1 MTVSPKRR
9 LRGSKD
15 LKRADKAI
23 DRSWLVRSLRM
34 EWLEK
39 RELMA
44 ADVAMFQ
51 NPVIAYD
58 VDGDY
63 SISPLDAL
71 TVINRINQQGAGSL
85 EGQEP
90 EPGEGFIDVDGD
102 NSLSPLDVLGVI
114 NFINRGE
121 GETGTTKVAA
131 VKYEFY
137 RVNADGSLG
146 DLIPDSNPA
155 TTEPDAVIGTGERVV
170 VRTTMA
176 DLRSLLT
183 TGTQPRGVFSAYHDM
198 NITNADQSTNDRL
211 QLQWSDYYR
220 VTFDSFVTGG
230 SVTFRWGDRTATMTP
245 ALDFGTIY
253 PAGSLEPLR
262 AAMNSLFGAENVRVQ
277 PVDPFVPGIE
287 QPNADY
293 EIHFRGSL
301 ARQDLSPNLII
312 ESSTLTAP
320 VGRTPITLTGASSL
334 DPELDVIARGALNH
348 NIDNGVVTT
357 PAGSS
362 PVVRYTNG
370 PSGSLLDPSGA
381 TQTLNRVGGFANV
394 TSPQSQSVAS
404 RFLGVVDAMFL
415 GASQGTILLN
425 GSITP
430 IATGATGNN
439 LGIAL
444 FGNAGDRAEY
454 LTASQVVLPTGTI
467 TIVDRLSAVA
477 DTYTFQ
483 EDLGGIT
490 PPTVILN
497 SPGVLD
503 NDISRNESGAF
514 VPASQ
519 VGTVITG
526 VQVLNGGTATVVSNG
541 SQIQFSPTTDFNG
554 QAILQYSIRNRLG
567 DTATGTVTI
576 NLTPVNDPPRVIG
589 STFATD
595 EDIPT
600 PGLVLTPAEVFVAGP
615 ADEIAA
621 PNSQTVSFTSV
632 TPTASTNGTVSL
644 VGGNISYIPAANY
657 FGPATFVV
665 EAEDSAG
672 AMTTNVTITVNV
684 APVNDAPLVVTSSF
698 TVAEDA
704 VLTVA
709 PSQIFTPGPTNE
721 SSQTVVLSIVNA
733 PDPLTGSASINA
745 QGQLVVTPAA
755 NYFGPMSLRVRGT
768 DNGTNPN
775 NQSTETDLTITVTP
789 VNDAPIAVDDIN
801 GARFTVLALG
811 TAEEVNV
818 RRNDLP
824 GPAPENEAITVVSV
838 TTPNIG
844 TAVVQN
850 GTVLFTAPTDPSVF
864 GQTARFSYTLRD
876 AAGLTDTADVEV
888 LILPPASPYALDD
901 DYRAN
906 TALQISENDL
916 GDEFTFDVLANDY
929 SALPATRALTADP
942 VLVSGEGVLGRS
954 GNLIT
959 YIPPANFFGEV
970 VFTYQM
976 DDSDTV
982 DEENERRT
990 ATATI
995 NVLPVNDA
1003 PISEVRTIAG
1013 VEDTAQTITAASLNL
1028 SSGPRE
1034 SDVLR
1039 FTTATMVDAST
1050 GSVTLESG
1058 NIRFTPAPDFFGDAV
1073 IRYVV
1078 TDNGTPN
1085 LPSAESFITVAVA
1098 PVNDA
1103 PIAVADSETVAED
1116 NSLTITISNL
1126 LSNDRPGPANE
1137 NSQTLSFTPVVG
1149 TVTTA
1154 NGTLRQSTVNS
1165 TDVLIYTPNAD
1176 FNGTDSFTYQISDGQ
1191 SVNST
1196 ATGTV
1201 SIRITEVN
1209 DAPVAQTITKSV
1221 FAGVPTVFDLTPEL
1235 AAMFKGAANESNQTL
1250 TITNATQGSNPLG
1263 TLVLNANGTLTYT
1276 APLGTEGR
1284 ETFSYVITDNGTT
1297 NGSAD
1302 FKTAVGSFNV
1312 DVLPFIPSSFRGFVY
1327 IDDNTN
1333 GMMDANELRIGGAD
1347 VTLTIAADPNVPG
1360 STEVQRKAVT
1370 EADGSYSFDLL
1381 PPGAYT
1387 VSYVVPMMT
1396 TDAPGANSVTRTIVA
1411 PGDVNEVNNFGVL
1424 GVTARYSHILENLS
1438 SNFYL
1443 RDGELRTKG
1452 IYAAI
1457 GQDGMSQWT
1466 IARGGFEGDSF
1477 HEVVLSDD
1485 GTKAYITAVRGPN
1498 HEVYTATV
1506 SKNQFV
1512 QTVDPDTGARIV
1524 RVLARSSDLTWVR
1537 VDLSAPPATV
1547 TARKYLDAVDELFA
1561 TEGW

>member
-51 NPVIAYD
+51 NPLIAHD

-71 TVINRINQQGAGSL
+71 TIINRINEQGPGSL
-85 EGQEP
+85 AGKAP
-90 EPGEGFIDVDGD
+90 ESGEGFIDVDGD

-114 NFINRGE
+114 NYINRGE
-121 GETGTTKVAA
+121 GENGPIKLAA
-131 VKYEFY
+131 VRYEFY

-146 DLIPDSNPA
+146 DRIPDANLA
-155 TTEPDAVIGTGERVV
+155 TSEPDAVIGTGERVV

-176 DLRSLLT
+176 DLRSLQT
-183 TGTQPRGVFSAYHDM
+183 TETSAKGVFSAYHDL
-198 NITNADQSTNDRL
+198 NFTNADASTEERL

-220 VTFDSFVTGG
+220 INFSPNVFGG
-230 SVTFRWGDRTATMTP
+230 SVTFRWGDKTATVTP
-245 ALDFGTIY
+245 GLSGGAISASNT
-253 PAGSLEPLR
+253 LEPVR
-262 AAMNSLFGAENVRVQ
+262 AAMNSLFGADNVRVQ
-277 PVDPFVPGIE
+277 LTDPFTPGVPAVN
-287 QPNADY
+287 PSY
-293 EIHFRGSL
+293 EVHFRGSL
-301 ARQDLSPNLII
+301 ARQDLMPDLII
-312 ESSTLTAP
+312 ESNNLTA
-320 VGRTPITLTGASSL
+320 VGSTPSVTLTGVSTL
-334 DPELDVIARGALNH
+334 DPELEVVTRAALNH
-348 NIDNGVVTT
+348 NIDNGSVVV
-357 PAGSS
+357 AGVPS
-362 PVVRYTNG
+362 PIVRYTNG
-370 PSGSLLDPSGA
+370 PAGSLLNSSGA
-381 TQTLNRVGGFANV
+381 TRTLNRIGGFANV
-394 TSPQSQSVAS
+394 TSPQDSEIAQ
-404 RFLGVVDAMFL
+404 RYLGVVDAMFL

-425 GSITP
+425 GSITQ
-430 IATGATGNN
+430 ISTGATGNN

-454 LTASQVVLPTGTI
+454 LTADQVVLPTGTI

-497 SPGVLD
+497 SPSVLA

-514 VPASQ
+514 VPATE

-526 VQVLNGGTATVVSNG
+526 VQAINGGTATVVSNG

-567 DTATGTVTI
+567 DTATGAVTI

-589 STFATD
+589 STFTTT

-600 PGLVLTPAEVFVAGP
+600 PGLVLTPSDIFVAGP

-621 PNSQTVSFTSV
+621 PNSQTVTFTSV
-632 TPTASTNGTVSL
+632 SSTANTNGTVEL
-644 VGGNISYIPAANY
+644 VGGNISYV
-657 FGPATFVV
+657 PATDFFGTASFVV
-665 EAEDSAG
+665 AAQDSAG

-684 APVNDAPLVVTSSF
+684 TAVNDVPDVVGTSF
-698 TVAEDA
+698 TVAEDGA
-704 VLTVA
+704 LTLN
-709 PSQIFTPGPTNE
+709 PGQIFDPGPDNE
-721 SSQTVVLSIVNA
+721 SSQSISLFIVTQ
-733 PDPLTGSASINA
+733 PDAATGSATIND
-745 QGQLVVTPAA
+745 QGQLVVTPLA
-755 NYFGPMSLRVRGT
+755 NYFGPMTLRVRGT
-768 DNGTNPN
+768 DNGTNPA
-775 NQSTETDLTITVTP
+775 NQSTETDLTITVTS
-789 VNDAPIAVDDIN
+789 VNDDPIAVDDTN

-811 TAEEVNV
+811 TAEELNV

-850 GTVLFTAPTDPSVF
+850 GTVLFTAPTDPAVF

-906 TALQISENDL
+906 AALQINENDN
-916 GDEFTFDVLANDY
+916 GDLFTFDVLANDF
-929 SALPATRALTADP
+929 SNAPATRVLTADP
-942 VLVSGEGVLGRS
+942 VRVSGEGTLGRS

-976 DDSDTV
+976 NDGDTV
-982 DEENERRT
+982 NELNERRT

-1013 VEDTAQTITAASLNL
+1013 QEDTPQTITAASLNL

-1039 FTTATMVDAST
+1039 FTTATMVDTST

-1058 NIRFTPAPDFFGDAV
+1058 NIRFTPARDYFGDAV

-1085 LPSAESFITVAVA
+1085 LPSLESFITVAVA

-1103 PIAVADSETVAED
+1103 PTAENDNVTVAED

-1126 LSNDRPGPANE
+1126 LSNDRPGPDNE
-1137 NSQTLSFTPVVG
+1137 DSQTLSFTPVVG
-1149 TVTTA
+1149 TVATS
-1154 NGTLRQSTVNS
+1154 NGTLRQSIVDS

-1191 SVNST
+1191 SANST

-1235 AAMFKGAANESNQTL
+1235 AAMFKGAANESSQTL
-1250 TITNATQGSNPLG
+1250 RITNATQGSSPLG

-1297 NGSAD
+1297 NGSPD

-1333 GMMDANELRIGGAD
+1333 GVMDPNELRIGGAD

-1360 STEVQRKAVT
+1360 STDVQRKAVT
-1370 EADGSYSFDLL
+1370 EADGSYSFELL

-1387 VSYVVPMMT
+1387 VSYAVPMMT

-1438 SNFYL
+1438 SNYYL
-1443 RDGELRTKG
+1443 RDGELRSKG

-1457 GQDGMSQWT
+1457 GQDGMSEWT

-1485 GTKAYITAVRGPN
+1485 GTKAYVTAVRGPN
-1498 HEVYTATV
+1498 HEVYTATIT
-1506 SKNQFV
+1506 KNQFV

-1524 RVLARSSDLTWVR
+1524 RVLARSSDLNWVR
-1537 VDLSAPPATV
+1537 VNLAAPPATV